1 MTDAETPTPSDAL
14 AQEHSL
20 RQWSDAI
27 AQATPAPGGGSAAA
41 IAASLAGAVLVMCL
55 GLTVGRKR
63 FANVE
68 AEFTKLKEEADEI
81 RENLILLAEE
91 DVVAYSSVIEARAL
105 PHSSPDESSLR
116 LINLNNALLGAAD
129 VQLEVLRLCRNLAAT
144 SRRVFEAG
152 NPSVRADAAAAIFLA
167 VGAGRGAQY
176 NVEANLAGLGWGTEF
191 GLAEA
196 VADGGVRPERVDAT
210 LNQAA
215 QLMLELGQEERQ
227 LVAQLSRGLRP
238 S

>member
-1 MTDAETPTPSDAL
+1 MTDVPTQNPSDVL

-27 AQATPAPGGGSAAA
+27 AQATPVPGGGSAAA

-55 GLTVGRKR
+55 GLTMGRKR
-63 FANVE
+63 FADVE
-68 AEFTKLKEEADEI
+68 AEFEKLRAEADEV

-91 DVVAYSSVIEARAL
+91 DVVAYGAVTEAREL
-105 PHSSPDESSLR
+105 PHSSADEASLR
-116 LINLNNALLGAAD
+116 LINLNNALIGASD

-144 SRRVFEAG
+144 TRRVFDAG
-152 NPSVRADAAAAIFLA
+152 NPSVRPDAAAAIFLA
-167 VGAGRGAQY
+167 AGAGRAAQY
-176 NVEANLAGLGWGTEF
+176 NIEANLAGLGWATEF

-215 QLMLELGQEERQ
+215 QLMLELVQEERD
-227 LVAQLSRGLRP
+227 LVARLRKSLKSP
-238 S
+238 